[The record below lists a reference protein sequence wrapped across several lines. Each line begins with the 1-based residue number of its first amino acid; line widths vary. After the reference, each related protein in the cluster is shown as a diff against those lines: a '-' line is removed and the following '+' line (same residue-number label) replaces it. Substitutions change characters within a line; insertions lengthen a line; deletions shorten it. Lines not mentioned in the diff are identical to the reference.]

1 MSYVKLL
8 DPGMNRLNSLIKCNE
23 HLSIALAE
31 LNKVAGGSYVG
42 SISDL
47 KKLISV
53 KIKLENII
61 KGTALGEFTEK
72 RRIK

>member
-1 MSYVKLL
+1 
-8 DPGMNRLNSLIKCNE
+8 MNRLNSLINCNK

-42 SISDL
+42 SLSEL

-61 KGTALGEFTEK
+61 KATEHGEFTEK